1 MPRLSAAEFGFRS
14 GRVRLRPGRVPRR
27 SGPRAQGDVPA
38 EIKEPSGHAA
48 YALSMR
54 VVTSVFALGLLL
66 TLAPLSARAESV
78 DDLVAKHVA
87 ARGGLVAL
95 RAISTVTAAGRMRI
109 PGFDAIVGYREY
121 LERPSSARVDV
132 TIQGLTAVQAYD
144 GTTGWQIQPFG
155 GRKDP
160 EKLTGDEV
168 KALEERADFE
178 DALIDYKAKGNTVE
192 FLGTD
197 DVDGAPAYALRAK
210 FKNGDESIYYLD
222 PDAMLVIRVVSKQFL
237 RGAEVQNVSDFG
249 DYEKVAGVWFPFEIS
264 TGPKGSSAR
273 TLITFDSIVANA
285 PVPATLFAFPL
296 GH

>member
-1 MPRLSAAEFGFRS
+1 MRIAA
-14 GRVRLRPGRVPRR
+14 
-27 SGPRAQGDVPA
+27 
-38 EIKEPSGHAA
+38 
-48 YALSMR
+48 
-54 VVTSVFALGLLL
+54 SVFTLGLIL

-87 ARGGLVAL
+87 ARGGLAAL
-95 RAISTVTAAGRMRI
+95 RAISTVTATGRMRI
-109 PGFDAIVGYREY
+109 PGFDAVVSYREY
-121 LERPSSARVDV
+121 MARPGSARVEV
-132 TIQGLTAVQAYD
+132 SIQGLTAVQAYD

-160 EKLTGDEV
+160 EKMTGDDA
-168 KALEERADFE
+168 KQFEERADFE
-178 DALIDYKAKGNTVE
+178 DALVDYKAKGNAVD
-192 FLGTD
+192 FLGTE

-237 RGAEVQNVSDFG
+237 RGTEVQNVSDFG

-273 TLITFDSIVANA
+273 SLITFDSIVANG
-285 PVPATLFAFPL
+285 PVPATLFAFPQ
-296 GH
+296 GR